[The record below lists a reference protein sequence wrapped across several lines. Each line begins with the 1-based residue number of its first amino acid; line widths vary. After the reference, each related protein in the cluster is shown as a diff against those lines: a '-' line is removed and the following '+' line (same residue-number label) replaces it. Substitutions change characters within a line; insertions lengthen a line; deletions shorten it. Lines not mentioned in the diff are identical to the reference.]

1 MKLVRFTS
9 LVRILAAAGAIAL
22 VCIAAG
28 APARAQTA
36 GDQPDATP
44 VAFSAPTQ
52 PDDYKLGAGDQLRVI
67 VYGEDDLGGT
77 FTVDGNGFVSL
88 PLIGPL
94 KVAGLEPSDLEK
106 EMTVRFSDGYL
117 INPRINVQVVA
128 YRPFYVLGEVNKP
141 GSYPYTNDMTVLN
154 AVTDA
159 GGYTQK
165 AVDSGVYVR
174 RNGET
179 KEVWLPADPSTKIY
193 PGDVVRVDSS
203 TFWDA
208 LSVIGPLAGFAV
220 LGTAFRN

>member
-1 MKLVRFTS
+1 MKRFPS

-22 VCIAAG
+22 ACVAIG
-28 APARAQTA
+28 GPARAQDDRLDSTPTA
-36 GDQPDATP
+36 FA
-44 VAFSAPTQ
+44 APTQ
-52 PDDYKLGAGDQLRVI
+52 ADDYKLGAGDQLRLI

-77 FTVDGNGFVSL
+77 FTVDGNGFVSF

-94 KVAGLEPSDLEK
+94 KVAGLETGDVEK
-106 EMTVRFSDGYL
+106 EMTVRYADGYL
-117 INPRINVQVVA
+117 INPRVNVQVVQ

-141 GSYPYTNDMTVLN
+141 GSYPYTNDMSVLN

-165 AVDSGVYVR
+165 AVESGVYVR
-174 RNGET
+174 RNGDA
-179 KEVWLPADPSTKIY
+179 KEVYLPADPSTKIY

-208 LSVIGPLAGFAV
+208 ISVIGPLAGFAV
-220 LGTAFRN
+220 LGEAFHN